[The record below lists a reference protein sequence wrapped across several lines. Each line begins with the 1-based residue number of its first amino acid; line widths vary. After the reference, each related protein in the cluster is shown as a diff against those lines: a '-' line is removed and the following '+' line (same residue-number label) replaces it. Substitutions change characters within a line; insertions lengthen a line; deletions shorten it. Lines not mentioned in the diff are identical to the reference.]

1 MKQRLIFVAGFFII
15 FATGL
20 YIGEMRANRNSSE
33 PNTAPN
39 SASNNESPLSSE
51 KQSLSISVTDTSQ
64 SPSSFE
70 SQSSRRVTM
79 DLLQAWGKPK
89 PVRTAELLSALEEV
103 TTVPLT
109 KELLAVMRQI
119 LDGREIDEV
128 DYLLSVLEQREEK
141 ASVAFLADALDHPQ
155 QDIRDRALMACEAV
169 AGTIFSDSDA
179 AKTWA
184 QSWEPNPAVTE
195 LFSAKPAAPE
205 TSTISPTQ
213 VGPAGSALRNQADSA
228 KLTPAHEKQQ
238 KETPEK

>member
-1 MKQRLIFVAGFFII
+1 MKQRLIFVAGFVVF
-15 FATGL
+15 FAAGL

-39 SASNNESPLSSE
+39 SVSNNESPLSSE

-89 PVRTAELLSALEEV
+89 PERTAELLSALEEV

-169 AGTIFSDSDA
+169 AGTIFFRFRCRENLGPIVGAESCRHGAFFGQASGSRNEHNFTNSSRTGRDGF
-179 AKTWA
+179 A
-184 QSWEPNPAVTE
+184 QPS
-195 LFSAKPAAPE
+195 
-205 TSTISPTQ
+205 
-213 VGPAGSALRNQADSA
+213 
-228 KLTPAHEKQQ
+228 
-238 KETPEK
+238 